1 MGREGEIMERLMTVK
16 EVAKYLK
23 LNHMTVYRY
32 AQKRKIP
39 AVKIG
44 GSWRFK
50 KSLLDEW
57 LERNRRDLQLLQAP
71 KERGKTHTTKILS
84 N

>member
-57 LERNRRDLQLLQAP
+57 LERNRRDLQLLQAQKKGAKPTPP
-71 KERGKTHTTKILS
+71 KF
-84 N
+84 